1 MNNGSHKLAVARGC
15 RAGKEDRCAR
25 ARTTG
30 GDIITDDICEFHAA
44 VCGREGEIPDVVVV
58 DATRER
64 ERCGRPLRDAPINL
78 GGR

>member
-1 MNNGSHKLAVARGC
+1 MSP
-15 RAGKEDRCAR
+15 GKKTGAR

-44 VCGREGEIPDVVVV
+44 VCGRESEIPDVVVV

-64 ERCGRPLRDAPINL
+64 ERCGCPLRDAPINL